1 MDEDSD
7 GVIRVEHVN
16 KVKTFLF
23 YKCCVSGLGSGSIG
37 AVCFWIRIF

>member
-16 KVKTFLF
+16 KVKNYNKPITVYIVTFQYTKYF
-23 YKCCVSGLGSGSIG
+23 S
-37 AVCFWIRIF
+37 